1 MELELAS
8 SIPLQKVVDAV
19 RSGIVALHLAAP
31 SMPTSISLGESRTGE
46 TCLHSTDSSE
56 RDTHNLA
63 DRTATELDTQI
74 LDNTIAPPRRA
85 VNRFT
90 DSIANQ
96 RVTPRSRRRRGRRNA
111 IGLEGDRQRKSQ
123 KSSQHR

>member
-46 TCLHSTDSSE
+46 TCLHSTASSE

-74 LDNTIAPPRRA
+74 LANTIAPPRRA

-96 RVTPRSRRRRGRRNA
+96 RSEEHSLN
-111 IGLEGDRQRKSQ
+111 
-123 KSSQHR
+123 SSH